1 MQHLTL
7 FNIAAIVLTLAAVFG
22 YINHRWLKLP
32 ITIGL
37 VVIAL
42 VVSLCVLGI
51 DALLQNFES
60 ERTIRTVLERID
72 FDDTLMK
79 GMLSFLLFAGAL
91 HVDLNQLL
99 ARKWAIAAM
108 ATFGVI
114 TSTFIVGYGAFL
126 LSDLLGLGIPFM
138 WCLVFGALISP
149 TDPVAV
155 MGILKTIKIPHSLE
169 AKIAGESLFNDGV
182 GVVVFTIVVAIAMS
196 QTGGGGAEITAL
208 DVAKLFL
215 LEAVGGAVLGFVTG
229 YIAYRAMKSIDEYN
243 LEVLIT
249 LALVMMTY
257 SIGFIIH
264 VSGPIAVVVAGLLIG
279 NHGSRFA
286 MSESTRDHI
295 NTFWSLT
302 DEILNAVLFL
312 LIGFEVFVL
321 SFPDKI
327 VWLMVAA
334 IPLVLLARFVA
345 VAVPISVL
353 GIKQDFT
360 AGAVPVLTWGGLRGG
375 ISVALALSLPAVA
388 EKDAILALTYA
399 VVVFSIIVQG
409 LTFKSVVARF
419 VDGVGPP
426 TH

>member
-60 ERTIRTVLERID
+60 ERTIRSVLERID

-99 ARKWAIAAM
+99 ARKWAISAM

-126 LSDLLGLGIPFM
+126 LADFLGLDIPFM
-138 WCLVFGALISP
+138 WCVVFGALISP

-196 QTGGGGAEITAL
+196 QSGGGGPEITAL
-208 DVAKLFL
+208 DVVKLFL
-215 LEAVGGAVLGFVTG
+215 LEAVGGAALGFVTG
-229 YIAYRAMKSIDEYN
+229 YIAYHAMKSIDEYN

-249 LALVMMTY
+249 LALVMLTY

-345 VAVPISVL
+345 VSLPISVL
-353 GIKQDFT
+353 GIRQEFT

-419 VDGVGPP
+419 VEGVGPP
-426 TH
+426 KH

>member
-1 MQHLTL
+1 VRRL
-7 FNIAAIVLTLAAVFG
+7 
-22 YINHRWLKLP
+22 
-32 ITIGL
+32 
-37 VVIAL
+37 
-42 VVSLCVLGI
+42 
-51 DALLQNFES
+51 
-60 ERTIRTVLERID
+60 
-72 FDDTLMK
+72 
-79 GMLSFLLFAGAL
+79 
-91 HVDLNQLL
+91 
-99 ARKWAIAAM
+99 
-108 ATFGVI
+108 
-114 TSTFIVGYGAFL
+114 
-126 LSDLLGLGIPFM
+126 
-138 WCLVFGALISP
+138 
-149 TDPVAV
+149 
-155 MGILKTIKIPHSLE
+155 
-169 AKIAGESLFNDGV
+169 
-182 GVVVFTIVVAIAMS
+182 
-196 QTGGGGAEITAL
+196 
-208 DVAKLFL
+208 VAKLFL

-249 LALVMMTY
+249 LALVMLTY

-279 NHGSRFA
+279 NHGTRFA
-286 MSESTRDHI
+286 MSERTRDHI
-295 NTFWSLT
+295 NTFWSLS

-321 SFPDKI
+321 TFPDKI
-327 VWLMVAA
+327 GWLMAAA

-345 VAVPISVL
+345 VSLPISVL

-419 VDGVGPP
+419 VDGGGQPKQ
-426 TH
+426 